1 MASRLQNFDGSMVEP
16 REVVYVEYTVSQ
28 SRSVRPIV
36 YRYEV
41 LGIDAARENL
51 AAFTAAPHEGKGAA
65 IGNTGRGDPVE
76 TIDALQHY
84 RLIYEQADD
93 SAPSSSGNTHTVKV
107 FEYVRGAKL
116 QGEGRIEVTI
126 ETNTG
131 RTFVYTQESKDGLFL
146 LPYATKNSPYPVKT
160 TGPYRLVSSA
170 ETIEV
175 SEQEIMEGAT
185 ITG

>member
-1 MASRLQNFDGSMVEP
+1 
-16 REVVYVEYTVSQ
+16 
-28 SRSVRPIV
+28 
-36 YRYEV
+36 
-41 LGIDAARENL
+41 
-51 AAFTAAPHEGKGAA
+51 
-65 IGNTGRGDPVE
+65 
-76 TIDALQHY
+76 
-84 RLIYEQADD
+84 
-93 SAPSSSGNTHTVKV
+93 V

-131 RTFVYTQESKDGLFL
+131 RTFVYTQESKDGHFL
-146 LPYATKNSPYPVKT
+146 LPYATKNAPYPVKT